1 MNIFLI
7 ALLIIIFGSLA
18 IIFIQKKFKLF
29 TLFIHPWLKKHSTLL
44 SSYRSILAF
53 VGFPIIILGGIY
65 SYVQIIERIEQP
77 VVGLNFVY
85 KENTAVMVRNLSK
98 AVIEK
103 PKYHVALFNLDENI
117 NERSNPLPIPVA
129 MGDYIRPEDGWGPNS
144 MLSIPSVT
152 KRVNSGDRLIGWAL
166 VTCPKCPIKYYWV
179 YIQKG
184 KGGWYAELKE
194 DEFIYWNLIQE
205 LIRTPER
212 AIKAYENKVS
222 KDRRIYIK

>member
-1 MNIFLI
+1 M
-7 ALLIIIFGSLA
+7 ALLGLFNRESKENLDKGLEKTKESMVR
-18 IIFIQKKFKLF
+18 KLSRAVIGKSRVDDDV
-29 TLFIHPWLKKHSTLL
+29 LDNLEEALI
-44 SSYRSILAF
+44 SSD
-53 VGFPIIILGGIY
+53 VGVNTTIK
-65 SYVQIIERIEQP
+65 IIERIEQP

-179 YIQKG
+179 YI
-184 KGGWYAELKE
+184 L
-194 DEFIYWNLIQE
+194 
-205 LIRTPER
+205 
-212 AIKAYENKVS
+212 
-222 KDRRIYIK
+222 